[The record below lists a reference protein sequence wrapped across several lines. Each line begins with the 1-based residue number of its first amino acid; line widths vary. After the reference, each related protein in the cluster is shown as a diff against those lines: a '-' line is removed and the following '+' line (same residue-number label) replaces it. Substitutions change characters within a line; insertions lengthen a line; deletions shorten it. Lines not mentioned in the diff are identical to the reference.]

1 MRYLLQNM
9 KRNVFVKPDEQS
21 ETRFGFAMARK
32 GGMKSNILFNNNSF
46 MNRRVCCVYVEA
58 RIVYVGVPF
67 VYVKIDGFPF
77 VYLDFRDFLCTFA

>member
-1 MRYLLQNM
+1 
-9 KRNVFVKPDEQS
+9 
-21 ETRFGFAMARK
+21 
-32 GGMKSNILFNNNSF
+32 
-46 MNRRVCCVYVEA
+46 MNRRVCCGYVEA